1 MCQNDGQLN
10 GKYHQDM
17 TILSNRTKSRFSVYD
32 ALSFVLNQFSG
43 MGKLSSSPENAL
55 CWCSKEIKC
64 KSVFNKDEEDDSW
77 LDEEPGDENEAEVS
91 PEVVLEARTSL
102 LIDFNCKLLS
112 GILSDTQPA
121 KILTTENKSTTLA
134 ISP

>member
-1 MCQNDGQLN
+1 
-10 GKYHQDM
+10 
-17 TILSNRTKSRFSVYD
+17 
-32 ALSFVLNQFSG
+32 
-43 MGKLSSSPENAL
+43 
-55 CWCSKEIKC
+55 
-64 KSVFNKDEEDDSW
+64 